1 MIDNTISFDI
11 IEMMVQIL
19 DPLVTDSMMLGK
31 LLNLSKPQFLY
42 L

>member
-1 MIDNTISFDI
+1 MIDNTISFGI

-19 DPLVTDSMMLGK
+19 DPLLTNSMMLGK
-31 LLNLSKPQFLY
+31 LLNLSQPQFLY